1 MQAPALLALLQTG
14 DKDTEER
21 QEVPKVREVKLFEL
35 RRKIDISGVS
45 GIGTVAQGV
54 IFDNGKVA
62 LTWLTPFTSVTV
74 YENLNHVIAVHG
86 HDGVTQ
92 IVQIA
97 DLSDEDE
104 SMKSFRKK
112 ILNSGAE
119 ELSK

>member
-1 MQAPALLALLQTG
+1 VQAPALPALPQTG

-21 QEVPKVREVKLFEL
+21 QEVPKVRGVKLFEL

-86 HDGVTQ
+86 HDGATQ

-97 DLSDEDE
+97 DLSDENE
-104 SMKSFRKK
+104 FMKPFREK
-112 ILNSGAE
+112 ILNSGTE

>member
-54 IFDNGKVA
+54 IFDNGKAA
-62 LTWLTPFTSVTV
+62 LTWLTPFTSVAI